1 MRADTTS
8 VGLVAAVAVAV
19 LAFVWVSRIN
29 ARAQGGA
36 GDTTP
41 PGTATAEETR
51 GEWRELTAEEKR
63 IIVDKGTE
71 RAGTGEYD
79 DHFAGGIYTCRR
91 CGAMLYRSDDKF
103 RSDCGWPAFD
113 DEIPAAVTQTLDKGG
128 VRTEITCA
136 NCEGHL
142 GHVFTGEGLTAKNAR
157 HCVNSASMDF
167 VPAED
172 VKYGRAIFAGGCFW
186 GVEYWLQRQPG
197 VLRTTAGY
205 SGGHTENPT
214 YEMMH
219 QRNSG
224 HAEAVEVL
232 YDPARV
238 TYEELAKVFFN
249 THDPTQIDG
258 QGPDLGKEYRSAIFH
273 TNEDQKAIAEGLIA
287 ELEERGLKVATQVVE
302 AGRFWTGEDYHQ
314 DWYNKKGTPPS
325 CHRYRPLWEESAPAD
340 AD

>member
-157 HCVNSASMDF
+157 HCVNSASMLSSCRF
-167 VPAED
+167 RS
-172 VKYGRAIFAGGCFW
+172 RAALVIASRSPS
-186 GVEYWLQRQPG
+186 LIASA
-197 VLRTTAGY
+197 L
-205 SGGHTENPT
+205 
-214 YEMMH
+214 
-219 QRNSG
+219 
-224 HAEAVEVL
+224 
-232 YDPARV
+232 PAR
-238 TYEELAKVFFN
+238 F
-249 THDPTQIDG
+249 
-258 QGPDLGKEYRSAIFH
+258 
-273 TNEDQKAIAEGLIA
+273 
-287 ELEERGLKVATQVVE
+287 
-302 AGRFWTGEDYHQ
+302 
-314 DWYNKKGTPPS
+314 
-325 CHRYRPLWEESAPAD
+325 D
-340 AD
+340 ASRV

>member
-142 GHVFTGEGLTAKNAR
+142 GHAAGKSPIAAAAACGTAAACSN
-157 HCVNSASMDF
+157 VMLVGFSSSASSGTHAYSAYPPQRPTLSPNTSS
-167 VPAED
+167 PA
-172 VKYGRAIFAGGCFW
+172 
-186 GVEYWLQRQPG
+186 
-197 VLRTTAGY
+197 
-205 SGGHTENPT
+205 
-214 YEMMH
+214 
-219 QRNSG
+219 
-224 HAEAVEVL
+224 
-232 YDPARV
+232 
-238 TYEELAKVFFN
+238 
-249 THDPTQIDG
+249 
-258 QGPDLGKEYRSAIFH
+258 
-273 TNEDQKAIAEGLIA
+273 
-287 ELEERGLKVATQVVE
+287 
-302 AGRFWTGEDYHQ
+302 
-314 DWYNKKGTPPS
+314 
-325 CHRYRPLWEESAPAD
+325 
-340 AD
+340 